1 MRRALIVGVDNY
13 PGMPLYG
20 CVNDADHIAGLLDKN
35 QDGSPNF
42 FCKKLISTEQ
52 SITRPALRDHL
63 QELFG
68 HKADVALFYFAGHG
82 SINKL
87 GGYLVTQDYA
97 SNDEGVAMLDVLTLA
112 NQAKIDEVVII
123 LDCCHSGAMG
133 LIPALQSDQVQ
144 LREGVSILCATRE
157 IQLAVE
163 QDGGGIFTTLI
174 CAALNGGASDVIG
187 NVTVASLYAFVDQA
201 LGPWDQRPLFKS
213 HVARLLP
220 LRKCSPVIDRAI
232 LRRLPEYFETAD
244 QKYSLNP
251 SFEPTSENPDPQ
263 NTKIFEELQKLRDV
277 RLLLPVGEEHMYFA
291 AMNSKAC
298 QLTPLGQFYWQLAK
312 EGKL

>member
-1 MRRALIVGVDNY
+1 MRRALIVGVDHY
-13 PGMPLYG
+13 QGMPLYG
-20 CVNDADHIAGLLDKN
+20 CVNDAQNIAELLERN
-35 QDGSPNF
+35 QDGSKNF
-42 FCKKLISTEQ
+42 FCKRLISSEQ
-52 SITRPALRDHL
+52 SISRSSLREQL

-82 SINKL
+82 TVNQF
-87 GGYLVTQDYA
+87 GGYLVTQDYD

-112 NQAKIDEVVII
+112 NQADIDEVVII

-157 IQLAVE
+157 SQSAVE

-187 NVTVASLYAFVDQA
+187 KVTVAGLYAFVDQA

-220 LRKCSPVIDRAI
+220 LRQCFPVIDLAI
-232 LRRLPEYFETAD
+232 LRRLAQYFETAD
-244 QKYSLNP
+244 LEFPLDP
-251 SFEPTSENPDPQ
+251 SFEPTSGNPAPQ
-263 NTKIFEELQKLRDV
+263 NIKIFAELQKLRDA
-277 RLLLPVGEEHMYFA
+277 RLLLPVGEEHLYYA
-291 AMNSKAC
+291 AMNSTAC

>member
-1 MRRALIVGVDNY
+1 MRRALIVGVDHY
-13 PGMPLYG
+13 PGMPLQG
-20 CVNDADHIAGLLDKN
+20 CVNDASHIAGLLDKN

-42 FCKKLISTEQ
+42 SCKRLISTEQ
-52 SITRPALRDHL
+52 SITRPSLRDQL
-63 QELFG
+63 QELFA

-82 SINKL
+82 TINKF

-97 SNDEGVAMLDVLTLA
+97 TNDEGVAMLDVLTLA
-112 NQAKIDEVVII
+112 NRAKIDEVVII

-133 LIPALQSDQVQ
+133 LIPALQSEQVQ

-157 IQLAVE
+157 FQLAVE
-163 QDGGGIFTTLI
+163 EEGGGIFTTLI
-174 CAALNGGASDVIG
+174 CAALNGGARDVIG
-187 NVTVASLYAFVDQA
+187 NVTVASMYAFVDQA
-201 LGPWDQRPLFKS
+201 LGPWEQRPLFKS

-220 LRKCSPVIDRAI
+220 LRKCSPVIALEI
-232 LRRLPEYFETAD
+232 LRRLAEYFETAD
-244 QKYSLNP
+244 QEFPLDP
-251 SFEPTSENPDPQ
+251 SFEPTAKKPDPQ
-263 NTKIFEELQKLRDV
+263 NTKIFTELQKLRDA
-277 RLLLPVGEEHMYFA
+277 RLLVPVGEEHMYYA

>member
-201 LGPWDQRPLFKS
+201 LGPWDQRPLSCGACRSILKLPIWNIPS
-213 HVARLLP
+213 ILLLSP
-220 LRKCSPVIDRAI
+220 LRKTPILKTRKSSRNCKSYATSGFCCRWGKNTCI
-232 LRRLPEYFETAD
+232 LRR
-244 QKYSLNP
+244 
-251 SFEPTSENPDPQ
+251 
-263 NTKIFEELQKLRDV
+263 
-277 RLLLPVGEEHMYFA
+277 
-291 AMNSKAC
+291 
-298 QLTPLGQFYWQLAK
+298 
-312 EGKL
+312 